1 MNGAASKS
9 TEWFCTATRE
19 RRHHMRSKKLV
30 DDRGVLSG
38 SRKSMLAGYLQS
50 GKDVVQ
56 TWMRHRRLLTALARR
71 NLSDE
76 YVGHGLSVL
85 WNVIQPLFTMAVY
98 LFCFVFIFP
107 SRVTSPTG
115 FSANAVVYLLAGITP
130 WMVLV
135 QVMGRASGSIVNNS
149 NIVKQ
154 MAFPLEL
161 LPITALSSPLCFGAV
176 ALAVLLTHSIWV
188 TGGAGI
194 WVYIWGA
201 PLLVSLSLLL
211 FAGLSLLLSS
221 LQIFFRDTK
230 EFVSMFATIGIFTH
244 PILYL
249 PGAVPEVVRPILYA
263 SPFTYFIMCWQDVF
277 FYGTIERA
285 WAWIITVV
293 FATGMFLV
301 GSRIFEESKPHFGDF
316 L

>member
-1 MNGAASKS
+1 MK
-9 TEWFCTATRE
+9 
-19 RRHHMRSKKLV
+19 
-30 DDRGVLSG
+30 DDAVV
-38 SRKSMLAGYLQS
+38 SRKSALMFAAYLQTAQ
-50 GKDVVQ
+50 GVIQ
-56 TWMRHRRLLTALARR
+56 AWFRHRRLLIALARR

-107 SRVTSPTG
+107 NRVNAPEG
-115 FSANAVVYLLAGITP
+115 FSTNAVVYLLAGITP
-130 WMVLV
+130 WMVLI
-135 QVMGRASGSIVNNS
+135 QIMGRASSSIINNS

-161 LPITALSSPLCFGAV
+161 LPISALASPLSFGAV
-176 ALAVLLTHSIWV
+176 ALGVLLTYALWV
-188 TGGAGI
+188 TGGAGV
-194 WVYIWGA
+194 WVYFWGV
-201 PLLVSLSLLL
+201 PLLVSLSVLL

-221 LQIFFRDTK
+221 LQIFLRDTK
-230 EFVSMFATIGIFTH
+230 EFVSMFSTIGIFTH

-249 PGAVPEVVRPILYA
+249 PGAVPEVVRPILYL
-263 SPFTYFIMCWQDVF
+263 SPFTYFIMCWQDIF
-277 FYGTIERA
+277 FYGAIERV
-285 WAWIITVV
+285 WAWLITIV
-293 FATGMFLV
+293 FAVGIFLL